1 MSALINIYRRLD
13 QLQRK
18 RSFHIGATIF
28 ALVVCAVAYGPLL
41 GVSYD
46 LHSQR
51 HALGQALAGQN
62 VARQDE
68 HAVSLAETG
77 KVTVGGRTYGGQEIL
92 QLKNQIFDQQG
103 TIVAIGP
110 LVEVLLA
117 DQRPGWAPTFMLEE
131 PQTTWMLAVITLV
144 WLLLVVWMEVTVAL
158 VLTVLATSLPAGLCW
173 WLGAEP
179 ALVAFGGMG
188 LLTFTF
194 VLLTRAALIL
204 FGSGHQVPAVASTVL
219 KEATRSRIS
228 LVFVLLLLV
237 ILPLLPIWLD
247 PETPLRFRIQTFI
260 SRSLGVTYVL
270 AACMTLFL
278 SCSTVA
284 FEIRDRQIWQLM
296 TKPLNRF
303 NYLAG
308 KWLGVIT
315 LNLIILLVAG
325 VSIFSYVKYLSQS
338 KVAAGSEGALD
349 RLAVRDE
356 ILTARIGAV
365 PVLEELTNEQVRARV
380 EQMIERDPELSK
392 LEEVPRARKN
402 QLAMELIQSN
412 EQAQRSVPPLGGEQT
427 YTFRNL
433 GRAKSLQSTL
443 TLRYRFHI
451 LRDDEHETFPVA
463 FVFNDRIDAPV
474 QRMYFPT
481 VTHLLSI
488 STDAIRDNGTMDV
501 TVVNLYRPLP
511 TERGRGALNFEADG
525 FELLY
530 KVGRFE
536 ANFFRAVLITWVK
549 LAFLAMLGIA
559 CATLLSF
566 PVACLFA
573 FTIFL
578 AGTIGPFLAIA
589 LSEYYP
595 PDPTTLDWSNFGQV
609 MYWAVKSL
617 TRGIAQVLVYL
628 LGRFGGYRPTQSLVE
643 GRLIPWQSVAGGI
656 WWLGVIWSGIAATF
670 GYLVMRNRQLAIY
683 SGHG

>member
-1 MSALINIYRRLD
+1 
-13 QLQRK
+13 
-18 RSFHIGATIF
+18 
-28 ALVVCAVAYGPLL
+28 
-41 GVSYD
+41 
-46 LHSQR
+46 
-51 HALGQALAGQN
+51 
-62 VARQDE
+62 
-68 HAVSLAETG
+68 
-77 KVTVGGRTYGGQEIL
+77 
-92 QLKNQIFDQQG
+92 
-103 TIVAIGP
+103 
-110 LVEVLLA
+110 
-117 DQRPGWAPTFMLEE
+117 MLEE

-144 WLLLVVWMEVTVAL
+144 WLLLVVWMDVTVAL
-158 VLTVLATSLPAGLCW
+158 VLTVGATSLPAGLCW

-204 FGSGHQVPAVASTVL
+204 FGSGHQVPAVASIVL

-296 TKPLNRF
+296 TKPLGRF

-325 VSIFSYVKYLSQS
+325 VSIFAYVKYLSQS
-338 KVAAGSEGALD
+338 DVAYGREGALD

-402 QLAMELIQSN
+402 QLALELIQN
-412 EQAQRSVPPLGGEQT
+412 HEQAQRSVPPLGGEQT

-595 PDPTTLDWSNFGQV
+595 PDPTTLDWTNFGQV

-670 GYLVMRNRQLAIY
+670 GYLVIRNRQLAIY

>member
-1 MSALINIYRRLD
+1 MSTLINIYRRLD

-77 KVTVGGRTYGGQEIL
+77 KVTVGGRTYGGREIL

-296 TKPLNRF
+296 TKPLSRF

>member
-1 MSALINIYRRLD
+1 MRVLIKIYRRLN
-13 QLQRK
+13 QFQRK
-18 RSFHIGATIF
+18 RSFRLGGSLFAFVLCAAT
-28 ALVVCAVAYGPLL
+28 YGPLL

-46 LHSQR
+46 LHAQR
-51 HALGQALAGQN
+51 NALGQALAGQN
-62 VARQDE
+62 RALQDE

-77 KVTVGGRTYGGQEIL
+77 EVTVGGRTYGGPEIL
-92 QLKNQIFDQQG
+92 RLGNQIFDQEG
-103 TIVAIGP
+103 TIIAIEP
-110 LVEVLLA
+110 LVELLLA

-131 PQTTWMLAVITLV
+131 PQTTWMLAVITLL
-144 WLLLVVWMEVTVAL
+144 WLLLVVWMDLTVAL
-158 VLTVLATSLPAGLCW
+158 NLTVLGTSLPVGLCW
-173 WLGAEP
+173 RLGAEP
-179 ALVAFGGMG
+179 ALLAFAGMG

-204 FGSGHQVPAVASTVL
+204 FGSGHQMSAVANTVL

-247 PETPLRFRIQTFI
+247 PETPLRFRTQTFI

-296 TKPLNRF
+296 TKPLSRF

-325 VSIFSYVKYLSQS
+325 VSIFTYVKYLAQS
-338 KVAAGSEGALD
+338 DVAPGSEGALD

-356 ILTARIGAV
+356 ILTARIGAA
-365 PVLEELTNEQVRARV
+365 PVLKVMTNEQVRARV
-380 EQMIERDPELSK
+380 EQMIERDPEMSQ

-402 QLAMELIQSN
+402 HLAMELIQSN
-412 EQAQRSVPPLGGEQT
+412 EQAQRSVPPLGGRQT

-463 FVFNDRIDAPV
+463 FVFNDRVDVPV
-474 QRMYFPT
+474 ERMYFPT
-481 VTHLLSI
+481 VTHRLSI
-488 STDAIRDNGTMDV
+488 STDVIRGDGTMDV
-501 TVVNLYRPLP
+501 TVINLYRPLP

-549 LAFLAMLGIA
+549 LAFLSMLGIA

-595 PDPTTLDWSNFGQV
+595 PDPTTLDWGNLGQV
-609 MYWAVKSL
+609 LYWAFKSL
-617 TRGIAQVLVYL
+617 TRGIAQVLVYA

-670 GYLVMRNRQLAIY
+670 GYLVIRNRQLAIY

>member
-1 MSALINIYRRLD
+1 VRVLINIYRRLD

-18 RSFHIGATIF
+18 RSFRLGASLFVLI
-28 ALVVCAVAYGPLL
+28 LCAATYGPLL
-41 GVSYD
+41 VVSYD
-46 LHSQR
+46 LHAQR
-51 HALGQALAGQN
+51 NALGHALAGQN
-62 VARQDE
+62 RAQQDE
-68 HAVSLAETG
+68 HAVSLHETG
-77 KVTVGGRTYGGQEIL
+77 KVTVGGRTYGGREIL
-92 QLKNQIFDQQG
+92 RLRDQIFDQEG
-103 TIVAIGP
+103 NIIAVHP
-110 LVEVLLA
+110 LVELLLD
-117 DQRPGWAPTFMLEE
+117 DQRPGWVPTFMLEE
-131 PQTTWMLAVITLV
+131 PQTTRMLAAITLL
-144 WLLLVVWMEVTVAL
+144 WLLLVVWIELTVAL
-158 VLTVLATSLPAGLCW
+158 VLTALATSLPVGLCW

-179 ALVAFGGMG
+179 ALVAFAGMG

-204 FGSGHQVPAVASTVL
+204 FGSGHQVPAVANTLL

-296 TKPLNRF
+296 TKPLSRF

-315 LNLIILLVAG
+315 VNLIILLVAG
-325 VSIFSYVKYLSQS
+325 VSIFTYVKYLAQS
-338 KVAAGSEGALD
+338 DVAPGREGALD

-356 ILTARIGAV
+356 ILTARIGAA
-365 PVLEELTNEQVRARV
+365 PVLRVMTDEQVRARV
-380 EQMIERDPELSK
+380 EQMIERDPDMSR

-412 EQAQRSVPPLGGEQT
+412 EQAQRSVPPRGGQQT

-463 FVFNDRIDAPV
+463 FVFNDRVDVPV

-481 VTHLLSI
+481 VTHRLSI
-488 STDAIRDNGTMDV
+488 PTNAIRDDGTMDV

-511 TERGRGALNFEADG
+511 TERGRGELNFEADD

-578 AGTIGPFLAIA
+578 AGTLSPFLAIA

-595 PDPTTLDWSNFGQV
+595 PDPTTLDWGNLGEV
-609 MYWAVKSL
+609 LHWAFKSL
-617 TRGIAQVLVYL
+617 TRGIAQVLVYV

-643 GRLIPWQSVAGGI
+643 GRLIPWQSVAGGV